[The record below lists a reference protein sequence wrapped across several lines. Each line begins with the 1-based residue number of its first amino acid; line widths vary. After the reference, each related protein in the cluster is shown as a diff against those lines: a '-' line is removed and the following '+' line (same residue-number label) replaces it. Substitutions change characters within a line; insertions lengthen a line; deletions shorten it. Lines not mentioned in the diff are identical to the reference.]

1 MTHPT
6 AHEAGSTASPEPV
19 GSPTA
24 TADPAPGGFHE
35 EQSGFQKG
43 LGPRQLQMIAIGGAI
58 GTGLFLGA
66 GGRLEQAGPS
76 LALIY
81 AVCGF
86 MGYLILRALGELV
99 VHRPS
104 SGSFVSY
111 ARELFGEKAAYVS
124 GWMYWLFW
132 STTAIVDSTAI
143 AIYVAWF
150 GRYSEAV
157 AAIPQGVTAFAVVAV
172 VVAANLISV
181 KVFGEME
188 FWFALIKVAA
198 LVIFLVVGVIM
209 VFTGTP
215 NDQPSG
221 LSLITDH
228 GGLFPR
234 GVLPALL
241 ITQGVVFAYAG
252 IELVGTT
259 SGETRDAQK
268 VIPQA
273 INTVILRIAVF
284 YVGSVLLLCLLLPYT
299 AYSADESPFV
309 TFFSSIG
316 VDAAGPIMQL
326 MVITAALSSL
336 NAGLYSTGRIMH
348 SMAMAGS
355 APRFARHLTRSGVPW
370 GGIVLTAAVA
380 MVGVVLNF
388 LVPAQAFEIVL
399 NFASIGIMST
409 WVAIIACHLRFRS
422 LARAGRYRI
431 PGYRMPGAPFTDWLV
446 LAFLAGVVVLIARD
460 YPVGTWT
467 LGAALLL
474 IPLLILGWFA
484 VRGRVLEIAAQREGY
499 TGLNPVVPQRPA
511 ARRSRDAR

>member
-1 MTHPT
+1 MV
-6 AHEAGSTASPEPV
+6 A
-19 GSPTA
+19 
-24 TADPAPGGFHE
+24 
-35 EQSGFQKG
+35 
-43 LGPRQLQMIAIGGAI
+43 IA
-58 GTGLFLGA
+58 
-66 GGRLEQAGPS
+66 
-76 LALIY
+76 
-81 AVCGF
+81 
-86 MGYLILRALGELV
+86 
-99 VHRPS
+99 
-104 SGSFVSY
+104 
-111 ARELFGEKAAYVS
+111 
-124 GWMYWLFW
+124 
-132 STTAIVDSTAI
+132 DSTAI
-143 AIYVAWF
+143 AIYVHWF
-150 GRYSEAV
+150 GQYSAFV
-157 AAIPQGVTAFAVVAV
+157 AAIPQWAVALAV
-172 VVAANLISV
+172 VVLVVVTNMISV
-181 KVFGEME
+181 KVFVEME
-188 FWFALIKVAA
+188 FWFSLIKVAA
-198 LVIFLVVGVIM
+198 LVIFLIAGICFVI
-209 VFTGTP
+209 FGSPTGSETGFHLM
-215 NDQPSG
+215 S
-221 LSLITDH
+221 DH
-228 GGLFPR
+228 GGIFPA
-234 GVLPALL
+234 GGMATLMIV
-241 ITQGVVFAYAG
+241 QGVVFAYAG

-259 SGETRDAQK
+259 SGETRDAERI
-268 VIPQA
+268 IPKA

-326 MVITAALSSL
+326 VVITAALSSL

-446 LAFLAGVVVLIARD
+446 LAFLAGAVVLIARD

>member
-1 MTHPT
+1 MV
-6 AHEAGSTASPEPV
+6 A
-19 GSPTA
+19 
-24 TADPAPGGFHE
+24 
-35 EQSGFQKG
+35 
-43 LGPRQLQMIAIGGAI
+43 IA
-58 GTGLFLGA
+58 
-66 GGRLEQAGPS
+66 
-76 LALIY
+76 
-81 AVCGF
+81 
-86 MGYLILRALGELV
+86 
-99 VHRPS
+99 
-104 SGSFVSY
+104 
-111 ARELFGEKAAYVS
+111 
-124 GWMYWLFW
+124 
-132 STTAIVDSTAI
+132 DSTAI
-143 AIYVAWF
+143 AIYVHWF
-150 GRYSEAV
+150 GQYSAFV
-157 AAIPQGVTAFAVVAV
+157 AAIPQWAVALAV
-172 VVAANLISV
+172 VVLVVVTNMISV
-181 KVFGEME
+181 KVFVEME
-188 FWFALIKVAA
+188 FWFSLIKVAA
-198 LVIFLVVGVIM
+198 LVIFLIAGICFVI
-209 VFTGTP
+209 FGSPTGSETGFHLM
-215 NDQPSG
+215 S
-221 LSLITDH
+221 DH
-228 GGLFPR
+228 GGIFPA
-234 GVLPALL
+234 GGMATLMIV
-241 ITQGVVFAYAG
+241 QGVVFAYAG

-259 SGETRDAQK
+259 SGETRDAERI
-268 VIPQA
+268 IPKA

-326 MVITAALSSL
+326 VVITAALSSL

-355 APRFARHLTRSGVPW
+355 APHFARHLTRSGVPW

>member
-1 MTHPT
+1 M
-6 AHEAGSTASPEPV
+6 SSSP
-19 GSPTA
+19 
-24 TADPAPGGFHE
+24 ADPGSSGSHQSLTGDDALHAQ
-35 EQSGFQKG
+35 EQEGYSKG
-43 LGPRQLQMIAIGGAI
+43 LTPRQIHMIAIGSSI

-66 GGRLEQAGPS
+66 GGGLADAGPT
-76 LALIY
+76 LFILY
-81 AVCGF
+81 AVAGF
-86 MGYLILRALGELV
+86 FGYLILRQLGELV

-111 ARELFGEKAAYVS
+111 TREFYGEKAAYFV
-124 GWMYWLFW
+124 GWMYWLSW
-132 STTAIVDSTAI
+132 ASTTVVDATAM
-143 AIYVAWF
+143 AIYVKWF
-150 GRYSEAV
+150 GQYSTFIDELPQWVLAGAV
-157 AAIPQGVTAFAVVAV
+157 LIIVMIT
-172 VVAANLISV
+172 NLISV

-188 FWFALIKVAA
+188 FWFALIKVSA
-198 LVIFLVVGVIM
+198 LVIFLVVGVCFVI
-209 VFTGTP
+209 FGTP
-215 NDQPSG
+215 TGAPTGFHLIRESG
-221 LSLITDH
+221 GMLPH
-228 GGLFPR
+228 GILA
-234 GVLPALL
+234 ALVVS
-241 ITQGVVFAYAG
+241 QGVVFAYSG
-252 IELVGTT
+252 IELVGITA
-259 SGETRDAQK
+259 GETRNPERQ
-268 VIPQA
+268 IPRA
-273 INTVILRIAVF
+273 INTVILRIALF

-326 MVITAALSSL
+326 VVITAALSSL